1 MPGINSKCFVPGCKS
16 GYKSCCDKVSFFQPP
31 SDPLLLSQW
40 QRAIP
45 RADLVLTRKD
55 RVCEKH
61 FSSELVERKYV
72 LNVGG
77 QTVEIA
83 RGKPRLVAEAVPHLF
98 PNLPE
103 YLSKTTPKK
112 RTKRMLPVPM
122 KMSCKRAKTVQKPH
136 KLLSKP

>member
-16 GYKSCCDKVSFFQPP
+16 GYKTCTEKVSFFQPP

-61 FSSELVERKYV
+61 FTPELIERKYV
-72 LNVGG
+72 MCFFTLILLKVG
-77 QTVEIA
+77 E
-83 RGKPRLVAEAVPHLF
+83 LF
-98 PNLPE
+98 KFSLIE
-103 YLSKTTPKK
+103 TS
-112 RTKRMLPVPM
+112 VV
-122 KMSCKRAKTVQKPH
+122 CF
-136 KLLSKP
+136 